1 MYDDKVI
8 ANMQNVSTNLRLL
21 LLVKYALDKRFI
33 TTRNQWQ
40 LTASY
45 NRRIMFTIIKAVEK
59 YYRENMNPL
68 IEQYSAAHHQTVLNI
83 GGCSFST
90 SATTTRARGYEL
102 QLVLSRFITN
112 FIASTFYNIVDTSEG
127 KAKYAEAWNV
137 LRNDFMKYIGDDN
150 TAPNYLIQIVNAG
163 LEEQTRYPLIITSSP
178 IWNHRVAFSLLS
190 YFIALDFIHKIL
202 IRELSDEQNS

>member
-1 MYDDKVI
+1 MYDDKII
-8 ANMQNVSTNLRLL
+8 ANMHSVSTNLRLL
-21 LLVKYALDKRFI
+21 PLVKYALDKKFI

-40 LTASY
+40 LTVNY

-68 IEQYSAAHHQTVLNI
+68 IAQYSTAHNQIVLDI

-90 SATTTRARGYEL
+90 SATTARARGYEL

-137 LRNDFMKYIGDDN
+137 LRYDFMKYIGDDN

-163 LEEQTRYPLIITSSP
+163 SEEYTQYPFIITSAP
-178 IWNHRVAFSLLS
+178 IWNQRVAFSLLS

-202 IRELSDEQNS
+202 IRELSDE